1 MAGFLLF
8 TLMFKRGDIVRR
20 TQSPKKFGTLS
31 PEALAVDYVILGQE
45 THGVVI
51 WYRATTVRDLTRVGT
66 DARDEWGKPCTERT
80 DSTIFLTEELVGTG
94 RRYEFPAARG

>member
-1 MAGFLLF
+1 
-8 TLMFKRGDIVRR
+8 MFKRGDIVRR
-20 TQSPKKFGTLS
+20 TQGPKKFGILP
-31 PEALAVDYVILGQE
+31 PEALAKDYVILGQE
-45 THGVVI
+45 TRGVVI
-51 WYRATTVRDLTRVGT
+51 WYHATTVHNLARVGT